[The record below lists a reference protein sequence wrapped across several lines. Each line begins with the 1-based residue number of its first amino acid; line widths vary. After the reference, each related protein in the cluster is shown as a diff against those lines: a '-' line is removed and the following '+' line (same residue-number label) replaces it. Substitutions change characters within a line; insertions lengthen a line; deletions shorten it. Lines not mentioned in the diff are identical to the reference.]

1 MLLLDDKPISLNKF
15 PDGTLALRVAEAKK
29 TTTRNIVWHYES
41 DEEMSALYYI
51 TKHLKNAGY
60 TVVLFMP
67 YIPNARMDRVKNGDE
82 IFTLK
87 YFAEFINDLGFEC
100 VYVRDPHSNV
110 STALIN
116 NIKIDSGFAYILST
130 IGDINDKDLV
140 MYYPDEGAMKR
151 YSEMI
156 TDRPYAFGI
165 KRRDWRSGEILG
177 ITLQVLSPLYQ
188 GTDQNKIAEFL
199 DQMVLEDKEGLMA
212 NLDTPYKC
220 CRHKG
225 ILKIKRFYTMDLLVI
240 RCEEGTGRLAGTLG
254 AIVLDYKGNEV
265 KVGSGFS
272 DEQRAWIWKHS
283 SDVIGYI
290 CEVKYKEI
298 SEDKSTNLESL
309 QFPVFVSLRTDKD
322 QISYD

>member
-15 PDGTLALRVAEAKK
+15 PDGTLALRVSEVKK
-29 TTTRNIVWHYES
+29 ATARNIVWHYES

-87 YFAEFINDLGFEC
+87 YFAEFINDLGFES

-116 NIKIDSGFAYILST
+116 NLKIDTGFSYILST
-130 IGDINDKDLV
+130 IGNINDKDLV

-165 KRRDWRSGEILG
+165 KRRDWRSGDIIG
-177 ITLQVLSPLYQ
+177 ITLMNEEVIKGKNVLIVDDICSKG
-188 GTDQNKIAEFL
+188 GTFYHSAKALKTAGANDIYLFITHCENTIFKGELINSDLIKHIYTTRSIFSLAHEKI
-199 DQMVLEDKEGLMA
+199 
-212 NLDTPYKC
+212 T
-220 CRHKG
+220 
-225 ILKIKRFYTMDLLVI
+225 
-240 RCEEGTGRLAGTLG
+240 
-254 AIVLDYKGNEV
+254 
-265 KVGSGFS
+265 
-272 DEQRAWIWKHS
+272 
-283 SDVIGYI
+283 
-290 CEVKYKEI
+290 
-298 SEDKSTNLESL
+298 
-309 QFPVFVSLRTDKD
+309 VFK
-322 QISYD
+322 